1 MKIEE
6 FKLERNQSLFEN
18 TVSYNLTESGIHPC
32 ALNDFLTE
40 EEQREVLGLELGY
53 GQTNGDPGLRDA
65 IAALYPG
72 FDRDN
77 VLVTNGSAEANFVAI
92 WSLLEA
98 GDEVLMMLP
107 NYMLVWGLARSLAA
121 KIVPFYLREERN
133 WGIDLAE
140 IESLVTERTRMIVIC
155 NPNNPT
161 GSVLSEADMAGVA
174 RVADKT
180 GAYILS
186 DEIYRGSELQGQE
199 SKSFHDVY
207 DRAIILSGLSKAM
220 AHPGLRIGWIA
231 AEKQVVDEC
240 WHRHDY
246 TSISTGIISQ
256 YAGAKLLEPERRQ
269 SILNRGRDILKSNL
283 DYLTD
288 WIKGHKNRF
297 HLIPPRAGGMAFVH
311 YELPINSSE
320 LTDRLRLEKSVF
332 VVPGDWYGMDA
343 YLRFGIGCHQDV
355 LRESLELFD
364 QFLDENGW

>member
-18 TVSYNLTESGIHPC
+18 TVKYNLTESGIHPC

-40 EEQREVLGLELGY
+40 EEQREVLELELGY

-98 GDEVLMMLP
+98 GDEILMMLP
-107 NYMLVWGLARSLAA
+107 NYMLVWGLARSLGV
-121 KIVPFYLREERN
+121 KVMPFYLHEERN
-133 WGIDLAE
+133 WGIDIAE
-140 IESLVTERTRMIVIC
+140 LENLVTDKTRMIVIC

-161 GSVLSEADMAGVA
+161 GSVLSDAEMDEVV
-174 RVADKT
+174 RIADKA

-186 DEIYRGSELQGQE
+186 DEIYRGSELDGRDWG
-199 SKSFHDVY
+199 SFHDVY
-207 DRAIILSGLSKAM
+207 ERTIVLSGLSKAM

-231 AEKQVVDEC
+231 ADKQVVDDC
-240 WHRHDY
+240 WHCHDY

-256 YAGAKLLEPERRQ
+256 YAGRKLLEPERRQ
-269 SILNRGRDILKSNL
+269 RILNRGRNILRTNL
-283 DYLTD
+283 EYLTN
-288 WIKGHKNRF
+288 WIAARSDRF
-297 HLIPPRAGGMAFVH
+297 HLIPPSAGGMAFVR
-311 YELPINSSE
+311 YEMPINSSE
-320 LTDRLRLEKSVF
+320 LTDRLRLEKNVF
-332 VVPGDWYGMDA
+332 VVPGDWYGMDH
-343 YLRFGIGCHQDV
+343 YLRFGIGCEHRV
-355 LRESLELFD
+355 LTDGLEL
-364 QFLDENGW
+364 LDEFLTELG

>member
-18 TVSYNLTESGIHPC
+18 TVRYNLTESGIHPC

-98 GDEVLMMLP
+98 GDEILMMLP
-107 NYMLVWGLARSLAA
+107 NYMLVWGLARSLGV
-121 KIVPFYLREERN
+121 KVVPFYLHEERN
-133 WGIDLAE
+133 WGIDTAE
-140 IESLVTERTRMIVIC
+140 LESLVTDKTRLIVIC

-161 GSVLSEADMAGVA
+161 GSVMSAADMAEVV
-174 RVADKT
+174 RIADKA
-180 GAYILS
+180 GAWIIS
-186 DEIYRGSELQGQE
+186 DEIYRGSELDGRE
-199 SKSFHDVY
+199 GKSFHDVY
-207 DRAIILSGLSKAM
+207 DRTIVLSGLSKAM

-231 AEKQVVDEC
+231 ADKQVVDDC
-240 WHRHDY
+240 WHCHDY

-256 YAGAKLLEPERRQ
+256 FAGRKLLEPDRRQ
-269 SILNRGRDILKSNL
+269 KILNRGRNILRINL
-283 DYLTD
+283 DYLTN
-288 WIKGHKNRF
+288 WIAARSDRF
-297 HLIPPRAGGMAFVH
+297 HLIPPSAGGMAFVR
-311 YELPINSSE
+311 YEMPINSSE
-320 LTDRLRLEKSVF
+320 LTDRLRREKNVF
-332 VVPGDWYGMDA
+332 VVPGDWYGMDH
-343 YLRFGIGCHQDV
+343 YLRFGIGCEHHV
-355 LRESLELFD
+355 LTDGSRTARRIPH
-364 QFLDENGW
+364 